1 MIAASLLSMAPRWSC
16 AAPSTLRVGVFRAD
30 VTPEIGE
37 PLIWVTPAT
46 KVDDPLWAKGVVI
59 EAAGRRFVLCAV
71 DWCGIG
77 NATHRM
83 FRSKIAAAAATS
95 IENVMV
101 QTLHQHTAPYVDGDA
116 YAIMRKLPKCPLLMS
131 DAFLARVTD
140 RLATAV
146 GESLTRMLPFDSVGT
161 GQGRVERVASARR
174 ITGSDGK
181 QITRYSTGG
190 KDPKMAALPEG
201 AIDPYIRTVTLAS
214 GNKPLVRLHYYA
226 THPQTWCCDGHVS
239 GDVINIARAELEREE
254 NMAHIYFTGCSGDV
268 TVGKYNDG
276 TEEAKT
282 SLAERL
288 AQGMRASVHNTE
300 FAPVGPV
307 GWRRVDLTLTPKT
320 KPHAESVTALEA
332 AIASGRLDDVSLYR
346 AAIDLAFV
354 RRRRP
359 LAMAALEIGN
369 LSILHLP
376 GEPMVEFQKYAL
388 SLRPDRFVAVAG
400 YGDIAPG
407 YLCTDRAMDEGGYE
421 PGAANAGP
429 GVEAALKQGIRKLL
443 NG

>member
-1 MIAASLLSMAPRWSC
+1 MLGASLLSIASRWTRAA
-16 AAPSTLRVGVFRAD
+16 AAPLRVGVFRSD

-46 KVDDPLWAKGVVI
+46 KIDDPLWAKGVII
-59 EAAGRRFVLCAV
+59 ESSGPRFVLCAV

-77 NATHRM
+77 NSTYHL
-83 FRSKIAAAAATS
+83 FRSKIAAAAGTS

-116 YAIMRKLPKCPLLMS
+116 YAILRKLPKHPLLMS
-131 DAFLARVTD
+131 DAFLTRVTD
-140 RLATAV
+140 RLAGAV
-146 GESLTRMLPFDSVGT
+146 REALQRMLPFDSLGA

-201 AIDPYIRTVTLAS
+201 AIDPYLRTVTFAS

-226 THPQTWCCDGHVS
+226 THPQTWCCDGQVS
-239 GDVINIARAELEREE
+239 GDVVNIARAALEREE
-254 NMAHIYFTGCSGDV
+254 NIAHIYFTGCSGDV

-276 TEEAKT
+276 TEEAKNK
-282 SLAERL
+282 LAERL
-288 AQGMRASVHNTE
+288 AAGMRASIHNTE
-300 FAPVGPV
+300 FAPAGPV

-320 KPHAESVTALEA
+320 QPHAESVTALEA
-332 AIASGRLDDVSLYR
+332 AIASGRLDDVALYR

-354 RRRRP
+354 RRKRP
-359 LAMAALEIGN
+359 LPTAALEIGKI
-369 LSILHLP
+369 SILHLP

-407 YLCTDRAMDEGGYE
+407 YLCTDRAMAEGGYE

-429 GVEAALKQGIRKLL
+429 GVEAALKEVIRKLL